1 MKKNHDFGK
10 IVRTK
15 EQIKFNEFICKCSQ
29 SLHVDS
35 YYLRGILSV
44 VKVRK
49 YERKIEVD
57 VVFKGDCL
65 FGINKKLVWCN
76 SEIQNQPPTI
86 SKIIIKRFFRS
97 HLFAL
102 LKNHLEFFSEELIF
116 FSHIKNITW
125 I

>member
-1 MKKNHDFGK
+1 MNKNHDFGK

-15 EQIKFNEFICKCSQ
+15 EQIKFNEFICKSSQ
-29 SLHVDS
+29 SLHVNT
-35 YYLRGILSV
+35 YYLRGNLSI

-57 VVFKGDCL
+57 VVFRGNCL
-65 FGINKKLVWCN
+65 FGINKKLEWCG
-76 SEIQNQPPTI
+76 SDVQNQPPLI
-86 SKIIIKRFFRS
+86 SGIILKRFFRS